1 MTRPAFEYV
10 DRAVDLSPWIRD
22 SPSWGKWYLRRGD
35 DGAATISR
43 VGLVIDVGDVTVSK
57 RERVATA
64 IYAAVDDWCALVI
77 DWLEAGLGQALRLPS
92 SQGGIGNSIRPW
104 LWTHDGIERTLLY
117 NDQQVGLLS
126 SGGARA
132 ADSAALRRIF
142 ELAAELERPPLAWVL
157 TRDASHHAFRSEN
170 RRAVLD
176 AGTAAELALAK
187 ALVDYKIEHPKRAT
201 LGTLVKLAQEHH
213 VPCPPRTQND
223 LVDVRNDAAH
233 RGVEPSPHET
243 AQALTTSATLVE
255 LAYPAALLLT

>member
-92 SQGGIGNSIRPW
+92 SQGGIDR
-104 LWTHDGIERTLLY
+104 L
-117 NDQQVGLLS
+117 DQRDMFG
-126 SGGARA
+126 
-132 ADSAALRRIF
+132 RRI
-142 ELAAELERPPLAWVL
+142 LRPARRRQRSQCSVPRIGERRTGRPLAYEKNA
-157 TRDASHHAFRSEN
+157 DAFKGAHDPVPIWSTAWSRSCSPTCCS
-170 RRAVLD
+170 RRSS
-176 AGTAAELALAK
+176 
-187 ALVDYKIEHPKRAT
+187 
-201 LGTLVKLAQEHH
+201 
-213 VPCPPRTQND
+213 PPR
-223 LVDVRNDAAH
+223 
-233 RGVEPSPHET
+233 
-243 AQALTTSATLVE
+243 
-255 LAYPAALLLT
+255 